1 MTLEE
6 HIDIENLFVGKLYE
20 HKAICEYC
28 KEQEYD
34 GTWIRKNGALQFH
47 YICFRCIESW
57 FIQNDC

>member
-1 MTLEE
+1 M
-6 HIDIENLFVGKLYE
+6 KYK

-34 GTWIRKNGALQFH
+34 GTWIRKNADRTITAGGICTGALQFH